1 MSGKK
6 DPDGTRDRTGP
17 NPKITIA
24 FQVGKFNQHVAVLG
38 IDLTLMQVWFNLGD
52 GPRVHGLVC
61 LCGNPLVFQFLVPTS
76 RVLEKDKVF
85 GCRFAFVKS

>member
-6 DPDGTRDRTGP
+6 DPDGTRDRMGP

-61 LCGNPLVFQFLVPTS
+61 LCGNP
-76 RVLEKDKVF
+76 F
-85 GCRFAFVKS
+85 GLSVTCPNQQGS